1 MKQET
6 RSDFQEMETVSHSQ
20 PLSQQETQ
28 METNR
33 VSEIC
38 DDKRIYIDESISREL
53 NEIIISFAS
62 LVLEIRRVLQ
72 KKSVSID
79 EIQVV
84 LQEVYELKPLSTEVA
99 TLERVFARMR
109 QHYCFLNYRI
119 LAYLI
124 DKFLGNEKPLVQL
137 LENYTKKLETF
148 KTSVKIKHLM
158 KLIKEARDVCGNH
171 KIVELKTRDFWGNVT
186 LKKFDRLAKLIF
198 ENQYD
203 CAAQIRIK
211 DGCICVSWVIPD
223 IDSSVLVTVSPDFLK
238 VVGVISVKIDGKVLY
253 EGPNEGCHVLESAF
267 LQAVELGNVRAVG
280 FLLVVS
286 TYQNDLA
293 NMTRH
298 NGQTTSY
305 DR

>member
-84 LQEVYELKPLSTEVA
+84 LQEVYELEPLSTEVA
-99 TLERVFARMR
+99 TLERVFARMH

-119 LAYLI
+119 LASLV
-124 DKFLGNEKPLVQL
+124 DKFLRNEKPLVQL
-137 LENYTKKLETF
+137 LENYTEKHDIQNICED
-148 KTSVKIKHLM
+148 KTSHETYKRR
-158 KLIKEARDVCGNH
+158 E
-171 KIVELKTRDFWGNVT
+171 
-186 LKKFDRLAKLIF
+186 
-198 ENQYD
+198 
-203 CAAQIRIK
+203 
-211 DGCICVSWVIPD
+211 ICVWQS
-223 IDSSVLVTVSPDFLK
+223 
-238 VVGVISVKIDGKVLY
+238 
-253 EGPNEGCHVLESAF
+253 
-267 LQAVELGNVRAVG
+267 
-280 FLLVVS
+280 
-286 TYQNDLA
+286 
-293 NMTRH
+293 
-298 NGQTTSY
+298 
-305 DR
+305 